1 MSRFKRGDIV
11 YFIRSGYEV
20 IPAQIT
26 ACQGTQY
33 VLRFH
38 GNDKRAFSAI
48 RLDERR
54 LFPSREAAGQGLT
67 RTVRSRRDTHW
78 DRKYR

>member
-1 MSRFKRGDIV
+1 MSRFKRGDVV

-26 ACQGTQY
+26 SCQGTQY
-33 VLRFH
+33 VLRFRGH
-38 GNDKRAFSAI
+38 DKRAYSAI
-48 RLDERR
+48 RLEERR
-54 LFPSREAAGQGLT
+54 LFASREAAGQGMAPAA
-67 RTVRSRRDTHW
+67 RPCRDTHW